1 MPISYVG
8 VAAGTN
14 SATLPAFQSGDVAI
28 CFAFRDGNVT
38 NPTRPTPFT
47 NITNTSDGTSCSVTV
62 GWRRLIYT
70 DTTTG
75 TWTNASRV
83 VVVVYRGCE
92 PFITPVGG
100 GANGAG
106 TTNTVAYNTFTLT
119 RGNTTSWVV
128 GFVGHRSTNTTVD
141 STAIS
146 GMTARGGGV
155 DATAEAH
162 AWDTNGAVATWATQN
177 QAITGTASGWVTRT
191 VELLA
196 LPTQVKTVAPM
207 AAAGAAP
214 GRML

>member
-14 SATLPAFQSGDVAI
+14 SATLPSFQAGDLAI
-28 CFAFRDGNVT
+28 CFAFRDGSTT
-38 NPTRPTPFT
+38 NPTIPAGW
-47 NITNTSDGTSCSVTV
+47 NSITNTADGTTCSASC
-62 GWRRLIYT
+62 GWRRLLAT
-70 DTTTG
+70 DTATG

-83 VVVVYRGCE
+83 VVVVYRDCE

-106 TTNTVAYNTFTLT
+106 TTNTVAYNTLT
-119 RGNTTSWVV
+119 MTRSNGTSWVI

-141 STAIS
+141 SASIT

-162 AWDTNGAVATWATQN
+162 AWDTNGTVSSWSTTN
-177 QAITGTASGWVTRT
+177 QSISGTASGWVTRT
-191 VELLA
+191 VEILA
-196 LPTQVKTVAPM
+196 LPTQSQPALVVPPQVPKVGP
-207 AAAGAAP
+207 
-214 GRML
+214 R